1 MDQKSEFYEKIDA
14 PMPCPYIVKK
24 LPFSKTRQFSHSS
37 FYQQNVLSHKISCN
51 LMWFFQIPRKPP
63 RAHIWSKI
71 KSILSKLKYILGQKS
86 QYDALFSDFEWKNN
100 CSHAYILS
108 KNQPLK
114 NPLFLCLCFIKNRPL
129 FQKHALTMSFFS
141 NFSWKIPSSNAHI
154 WSKKCKFCQNRTIL

>member
-1 MDQKSEFYEKIDA
+1 MRSPLFSCPYLVKTTSILETAPYTMAQRSEFYEKNNA

-86 QYDALFSDFEWKNN
+86 QYDALFFRFWTKK
-100 CSHAYILS
+100 L
-108 KNQPLK
+108 
-114 NPLFLCLCFIKNRPL
+114 LFSCLYFVKE
-129 FQKHALTMSFFS
+129 S
-141 NFSWKIPSSNAHI
+141 
-154 WSKKCKFCQNRTIL
+154 